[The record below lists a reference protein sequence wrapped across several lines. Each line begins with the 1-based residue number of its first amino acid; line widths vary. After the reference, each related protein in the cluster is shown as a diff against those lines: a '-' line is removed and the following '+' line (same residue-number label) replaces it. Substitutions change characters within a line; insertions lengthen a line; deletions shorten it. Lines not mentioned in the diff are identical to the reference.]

1 MSRQDRIAQLMALL
15 NDAESS
21 GDDDKIIEIKSDIFK
36 EFGIEKNMGGMASMD
51 DMTRPVGYENGG
63 NVTRRLSSTRAKKPF
78 EDFLRDIGFTKKDEK
93 TGKLRGAKGDWAKY
107 LTSKNIKVGSA
118 EATDELNNLLK
129 AAGKPTYI
137 DIKTAGKNF
146 SEDIISAITGTEPG
160 ERGAREARNA
170 TNSKIVEIKK
180 VATQAEGANSTKAKQ
195 KLLTTLFEKS
205 FPVLKQVPK
214 YATLLSTAIASKA
227 FGYMPIATEMGSDDM
242 PLGPDDGESAR
253 VKQRLMEENNITQE
267 QINQI
272 ANQPIDLLAP
282 RKNMGGMMNMNEM
295 TMPLQSYEHGGMHI
309 TPKPK
314 PKPKPELSFEQI
326 KEMMLE
332 EDKGSKDLSKL
343 TLMEKIR
350 SELEP
355 VEGQTMNVIKQK
367 IKPIRDKVND
377 FIKFGRGD
385 KERFFGG
392 ATGTDFYL
400 DDPSLIE
407 FIKKRAGTND
417 ENSKEYQNELIKFMD
432 EVTPKKNMG
441 GMMNMNDIIKP
452 LRDN

>member
-1 MSRQDRIAQLMALL
+1 MAKLPKRDIPIGPLPSEIEAVKRLNFFELGLDDTMSLTEYLL
-15 NDAESS
+15 S
-21 GDDDKIIEIKSDIFK
+21 DKSEADLKKYSYA
-36 EFGIEKNMGGMASMD
+36 GGGMASMD

-63 NVTRRLSSTRAKKPF
+63 NVITRRLSSTRAKKPF

-160 ERGAREARNA
+160 ERGARDIRNA

-227 FGYMPIATEMGSDDM
+227 FGYMPIATEMGDAELPKEPM
-242 PLGPDDGESAR
+242 
-253 VKQRLMEENNITQE
+253 
-267 QINQI
+267 
-272 ANQPIDLLAP
+272 ID
-282 RKNMGGMMNMNEM
+282 
-295 TMPLQSYEHGGMHI
+295 
-309 TPKPK
+309 
-314 PKPKPELSFEQI
+314 
-326 KEMMLE
+326 
-332 EDKGSKDLSKL
+332 
-343 TLMEKIR
+343 
-350 SELEP
+350 
-355 VEGQTMNVIKQK
+355 
-367 IKPIRDKVND
+367 
-377 FIKFGRGD
+377 
-385 KERFFGG
+385 
-392 ATGTDFYL
+392 
-400 DDPSLIE
+400 
-407 FIKKRAGTND
+407 KK
-417 ENSKEYQNELIKFMD
+417 K
-432 EVTPKKNMG
+432 
-441 GMMNMNDIIKP
+441 
-452 LRDN
+452 

>member
-1 MSRQDRIAQLMALL
+1 MNDRTGRPEQIRAPALR
-15 NDAESS
+15 S
-21 GDDDKIIEIKSDIFK
+21 IIKTIDLAI
-36 EFGIEKNMGGMASMD
+36 
-51 DMTRPVGYENGG
+51 ENGSLDP
-63 NVTRRLSSTRAKKPF
+63 N
-78 EDFLRDIGFTKKDEK
+78 DRDEVIKMFISGPTTVVDNK
-93 TGKLRGAKGDWAKY
+93 RG
-107 LTSKNIKVGSA
+107 
-118 EATDELNNLLK
+118 
-129 AAGKPTYI
+129 
-137 DIKTAGKNF
+137 
-146 SEDIISAITGTEPG
+146 
-160 ERGAREARNA
+160 
-170 TNSKIVEIKK
+170 
-180 VATQAEGANSTKAKQ
+180 
-195 KLLTTLFEKS
+195 
-205 FPVLKQVPK
+205 
-214 YATLLSTAIASKA
+214 
-227 FGYMPIATEMGSDDM
+227 
-242 PLGPDDGESAR
+242 
-253 VKQRLMEENNITQE
+253 
-267 QINQI
+267 
-272 ANQPIDLLAP
+272 
-282 RKNMGGMMNMNEM
+282 GGMMNMDEM

-309 TPKPK
+309 T

-355 VEGQTMNVIKQK
+355 VEGQTMNMIKQK

>member
-1 MSRQDRIAQLMALL
+1 MTEKEKIKRQNYFDLKRDETMALNEYL
-15 NDAESS
+15 LSPIS
-21 GDDDKIIEIKSDIFK
+21 EIDLKK
-36 EFGIEKNMGGMASMD
+36 MNEGGMMD
-51 DMTRPVGYENGG
+51 INDMTRPVGYENGG

-160 ERGAREARNA
+160 ERGARDIRNA

-227 FGYMPIATEMGSDDM
+227 FGYMPIATEMGDAEL
-242 PLGPDDGESAR
+242 PKESMKDQ
-253 VKQRLMEENNITQE
+253 VM
-267 QINQI
+267 
-272 ANQPIDLLAP
+272 
-282 RKNMGGMMNMNEM
+282 KNMDFSGPSANAQLLEQMSQDAAMIKKRGGGMMNMDEIIR
-295 TMPLQSYEHGGMHI
+295 PLGYAAGGPI
-309 TPKPK
+309 PREEPIIKPK
-314 PKPKPELSFEQI
+314 EKPIDFDALMAEFDKPENKAGPGAPTGI
-326 KEMMLE
+326 
-332 EDKGSKDLSKL
+332 
-343 TLMEKIR
+343 EKIIADQFTIDPR
-350 SELEP
+350 F
-355 VEGQTMNVIKQK
+355 TMKQK
-367 IKPIRDKVND
+367 IKKMLGI
-377 FIKFGRGD
+377 GGD
-385 KERFFGG
+385 QGSG
-392 ATGTDFYL
+392 IL
-400 DDPSLIE
+400 DDSASLKTLAMKLALKQASQSLLEMDEIDNMTPIEIEEMYNSLIG
-407 FIKKRAGTND
+407 K
-417 ENSKEYQNELIKFMD
+417 
-432 EVTPKKNMG
+432 
-441 GMMNMNDIIKP
+441 
-452 LRDN
+452 

>member
-1 MSRQDRIAQLMALL
+1 
-15 NDAESS
+15 
-21 GDDDKIIEIKSDIFK
+21 
-36 EFGIEKNMGGMASMD
+36 
-51 DMTRPVGYENGG
+51 
-63 NVTRRLSSTRAKKPF
+63 
-78 EDFLRDIGFTKKDEK
+78 
-93 TGKLRGAKGDWAKY
+93 
-107 LTSKNIKVGSA
+107 
-118 EATDELNNLLK
+118 
-129 AAGKPTYI
+129 
-137 DIKTAGKNF
+137 
-146 SEDIISAITGTEPG
+146 
-160 ERGAREARNA
+160 
-170 TNSKIVEIKK
+170 
-180 VATQAEGANSTKAKQ
+180 
-195 KLLTTLFEKS
+195 
-205 FPVLKQVPK
+205 
-214 YATLLSTAIASKA
+214 
-227 FGYMPIATEMGSDDM
+227 
-242 PLGPDDGESAR
+242 
-253 VKQRLMEENNITQE
+253 TQE

-272 ANQPIDLLAP
+272 ANQPMDLLAP
-282 RKNMGGMMNMNEM
+282 INKQGGGMMNMDEM

-309 TPKPK
+309 T

-355 VEGQTMNVIKQK
+355 VEGQTMNMIKQK

>member
-1 MSRQDRIAQLMALL
+1 MAKLPKRDIPIGPLPSEIEAVKRLNFFELGLDDTMSLTEYLL
-15 NDAESS
+15 S
-21 GDDDKIIEIKSDIFK
+21 DKSEADLKKYSYA
-36 EFGIEKNMGGMASMD
+36 GGGMASMD

-160 ERGAREARNA
+160 ERGARDIRNA

-180 VATQAEGANSTKAKQ
+180 IATQAEGANSTKAKQ

-227 FGYMPIATEMGSDDM
+227 FGYMPIATEMGDAELPKEPMIDKKKIDFS
-242 PLGPDDGESAR
+242 GPSANA
-253 VKQRLMEENNITQE
+253 QLLE
-267 QINQI
+267 QMSQDAAMIKK
-272 ANQPIDLLAP
+272 
-282 RKNMGGMMNMNEM
+282 RGGGMMNMDEM
-295 TMPLQSYEHGGMHI
+295 IRPLGYKRGTRDGNLVGDREKMYSAPPPDPKDPDDLDLIINNMTFRVLHDKNRPMKENITRENYFNILPEEEQQIAEQLRMQLGISSDSPQYEYI
-309 TPKPK
+309 RNK
-314 PKPKPELSFEQI
+314 I
-326 KEMMLE
+326 IE
-332 EDKGSKDLSKL
+332 EA
-343 TLMEKIR
+343 EKINKIR
-350 SELEP
+350 QEESQPLLNK
-355 VEGQTMNVIKQK
+355 GIKSLL
-367 IKPIRDKVND
+367 N
-377 FIKFGRGD
+377 FIKG
-385 KERFFGG
+385 E
-392 ATGTDFYL
+392 
-400 DDPSLIE
+400 
-407 FIKKRAGTND
+407 
-417 ENSKEYQNELIKFMD
+417 
-432 EVTPKKNMG
+432 
-441 GMMNMNDIIKP
+441 
-452 LRDN
+452 

>member
-1 MSRQDRIAQLMALL
+1 MFED
-15 NDAESS
+15 NPVK
-21 GDDDKIIEIKSDIFK
+21 KILFDTLVE
-36 EFGIEKNMGGMASMD
+36 MG
-51 DMTRPVGYENGG
+51 
-63 NVTRRLSSTRAKKPF
+63 RLSSSPSESTIQTIN
-78 EDFLRDIGFTKKDEK
+78 DISDSDA
-93 TGKLRGAKGDWAKY
+93 L
-107 LTSKNIKVGSA
+107 
-118 EATDELNNLLK
+118 
-129 AAGKPTYI
+129 
-137 DIKTAGKNF
+137 
-146 SEDIISAITGTEPG
+146 
-160 ERGAREARNA
+160 
-170 TNSKIVEIKK
+170 
-180 VATQAEGANSTKAKQ
+180 
-195 KLLTTLFEKS
+195 KLLRSLPGTLPTIQK
-205 FPVLKQVPK
+205 K
-214 YATLLSTAIASKA
+214 
-227 FGYMPIATEMGSDDM
+227 G
-242 PLGPDDGESAR
+242 
-253 VKQRLMEENNITQE
+253 
-267 QINQI
+267 
-272 ANQPIDLLAP
+272 
-282 RKNMGGMMNMNEM
+282 GGMMNMDEM

-309 TPKPK
+309 T

-355 VEGQTMNVIKQK
+355 VEGQTMNMIKQK

-407 FIKKRAGTND
+407 FIKRRAGTND

>member
-160 ERGAREARNA
+160 ERGARDIRNA

-227 FGYMPIATEMGSDDM
+227 FGYMPIATEMGDAEL
-242 PLGPDDGESAR
+242 PKESMKDQ
-253 VKQRLMEENNITQE
+253 VM
-267 QINQI
+267 
-272 ANQPIDLLAP
+272 
-282 RKNMGGMMNMNEM
+282 KNMDFSGPSANAQLLEQMSQDAAMNKRGGGMMNMDEM
-295 TMPLQSYEHGGMHI
+295 IRPLGYKRGTRDGNLVGDREKMYSAPPPDPKDPDDLDLIINNMTFHVLHDKNRPMKENITRENYFNILPEEEQQIAEQLRMQLGISSDSPQYEYI
-309 TPKPK
+309 RNK
-314 PKPKPELSFEQI
+314 I
-326 KEMMLE
+326 IE
-332 EDKGSKDLSKL
+332 EADKINKIRQEEAQPVSTKLLKGSIKGVGSLFNKMFGSK
-343 TLMEKIR
+343 
-350 SELEP
+350 
-355 VEGQTMNVIKQK
+355 
-367 IKPIRDKVND
+367 
-377 FIKFGRGD
+377 GD
-385 KERFFGG
+385 
-392 ATGTDFYL
+392 
-400 DDPSLIE
+400 
-407 FIKKRAGTND
+407 
-417 ENSKEYQNELIKFMD
+417 
-432 EVTPKKNMG
+432 
-441 GMMNMNDIIKP
+441 
-452 LRDN
+452 